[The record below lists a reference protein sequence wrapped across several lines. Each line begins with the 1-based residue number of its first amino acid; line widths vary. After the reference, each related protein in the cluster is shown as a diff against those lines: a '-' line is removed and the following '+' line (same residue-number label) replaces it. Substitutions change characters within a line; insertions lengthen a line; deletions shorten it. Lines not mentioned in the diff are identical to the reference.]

1 MKSFICLFSQPGLT
15 VAGSMMLDIHSSKS
29 PDQPSPFSVLQPP
42 FEDDSNNV
50 SHESLDSMKSDQL
63 GNNV

>member
-1 MKSFICLFSQPGLT
+1 MKSFICLFSQPGLA
-15 VAGSMMLDIHSSKS
+15 VAGSMMLEINSSQS

-42 FEDDSNNV
+42 FEDDNNNV
-50 SHESLDSMKSDQL
+50 SHESLDRMKNDQL